1 MTSFQLSFCEFY
13 GIFQSKY
20 FFKTLYN
27 MFSILF
33 RSGVASFMSFKG
45 FVMQQDDDIDENE
58 AVRRYQEY
66 KVEYKRTQINDFFVL
81 HKAEEW

>member
-1 MTSFQLSFCEFY
+1 MSFRKFCE
-13 GIFQSKY
+13 IFQNSY
-20 FFKTLYN
+20 FPKTLFN
-27 MFSILF
+27 MFPILF
-33 RSGVASFMSFKG
+33 RSSVASFMSFKG

>member
-1 MTSFQLSFCEFY
+1 
-13 GIFQSKY
+13 
-20 FFKTLYN
+20 
-27 MFSILF
+27 MFPILF
-33 RSGVASFMSFKG
+33 RSSVASFMSFKG